1 MNMDVIDLETIA
13 ETVKLISPTQCDF
26 FGENCIVAMEMHNH
40 LSGCV
45 MNLAGEKNA
54 VIAVN
59 WSRKV
64 NKAGYKE
71 EKKVIEHAAE
81 AIAFL
86 LTPKITPYSV
96 IEEAT
101 IGTGFEYWLGYDEE
115 DENYDARN
123 FLQARLEISGIKI
136 ESSNNKISQRIKK
149 KETQTD
155 KSSSYK
161 LPAYISVTEF
171 ASPKTYFGKR

>member
-1 MNMDVIDLETIA
+1 
-13 ETVKLISPTQCDF
+13 VKNVAIS
-26 FGENCIVAMEMHNH
+26 
-40 LSGCV
+40 
-45 MNLAGEKNA
+45 
-54 VIAVN
+54 VN

-86 LTPKITPYSV
+86 LTPKITPYTV

-101 IGTGFEYWLGYDEE
+101 IGTGFDYWLGYDEI

-136 ESSNNKISQRIKK
+136 ESTNNKISQRIKS
-149 KETQTD
+149 KEKQTD
-155 KSSSYK
+155 RSISHR
-161 LPAYISVTEF
+161 LPTYISVTEF